1 VPFLTLATTDIQV
14 DIEKSTQYQYDLV
27 NQQRRAFNGR
37 LRVATRTQKG
47 QWSFVTVPI
56 DLTARSAY
64 KALMR
69 QFLSASGDFI
79 GTSTTVWADLQREE
93 PANPLAT
100 RWRLYI
106 TLREQ

>member
-1 VPFLTLATTDIQV
+1 MAFLTLATTDIQV
-14 DIEKSTQYQYDLV
+14 DIERSTQYQYDLLT
-27 NQQRRAFNGR
+27 QQRRAFNGR
-37 LRVATRTQKG
+37 LRVATRARKG
-47 QWSFVTVPI
+47 QWTFVTVPV
-56 DLTARSAY
+56 DLATRTSY

-69 QFLSASGDFI
+69 QFVGASGDYI
-79 GTSTTVWADLQREE
+79 GTSTTVWGEVQREE